1 MEKKEEEEIETTKLL
16 NSSHNEPPKSVFDT
30 YKGLLYMF
38 FSCLFKSLFSILIK
52 YSLNRNESL
61 TSYHLLFYKVN
72 FMLIIF
78 SIFTITIYKKDR
90 KIFDNLTQIN
100 RNQLI
105 FLIFRALLSIL
116 SCSLTA
122 FALKYMSISNVYAIY
137 YLYPGIVVL
146 FSNFILNEKVG
157 NFDYICLFS
166 CFIGVLC
173 VLRPGIYFFDDINYG
188 VLSIFVLLSALF
200 KACEDII
207 LRYIGKKTHFLYT
220 PLLYCIVGFFIY
232 LIQVILFRED
242 KKFIIKMGLY
252 DWTII
257 CIIAFLAVS
266 YQSLMALAFSNE
278 KAGRAS
284 MINYLQILFTF
295 LADIIIFKRE
305 TVLLDYIGIL
315 LIFGFN
321 FTNGCIKVYY
331 RKKEIVNTNEK

>member
-1 MEKKEEEEIETTKLL
+1 MENKLEEEIETTKLL
-16 NSSHNEPPKSVFDT
+16 NSSHNEPPKSLFDT

-100 RNQLI
+100 RNQLL
-105 FLIFRALLSIL
+105 FLIIRALLSIL

-122 FALKYMSISNVYAIY
+122 FSLKYMSISNVYSIY

-146 FSNFILNEKVG
+146 FSHFILNEKVG
-157 NFDYICLFS
+157 NFDYICLFF

-173 VLRPGIYFFDDINYG
+173 VLRPGINFFDDTNYG
-188 VLSIFVLLSALF
+188 ILSIFVLLSALF

-207 LRYIGKKTHFLYT
+207 LRYIGKKIHFLYT

-232 LIQVILFRED
+232 LIQVVLFKDNNEL
-242 KKFIIKMGLY
+242 IIKMSLY
-252 DWTII
+252 D
-257 CIIAFLAVS
+257 
-266 YQSLMALAFSNE
+266 
-278 KAGRAS
+278 
-284 MINYLQILFTF
+284 
-295 LADIIIFKRE
+295 
-305 TVLLDYIGIL
+305 
-315 LIFGFN
+315 
-321 FTNGCIKVYY
+321 
-331 RKKEIVNTNEK
+331 